1 MVSWSHVGEAC
12 KSKAVAL
19 PSISVFEERGSVEFF
34 KFPPT
39 SEDIPKPI
47 VKTEVA
53 STPVLTNTVEL
64 VAKNTIRFEP
74 VAKPQDT
81 KPQDTKPQETKP
93 IVKDLF
99 IPKPLEPKRP
109 IETKDPISIG
119 MNLRDPL
126 YFITSSAMKQR
137 MECEEAQRLESVMR
151 SIYQSQGGR
160 ARGWTLSGLDAYL
173 KPRSAS
179 GGDIYA
185 LKRAKSPFLWDQVL
199 EDKNTSAFL
208 DFVCVAQRIRI
219 AIWSDAD
226 KSVTVFPAADSS
238 EETFATPIPL
248 FHVYSNGSVKS
259 DPMDSKALASLC
271 ATMGYAYLP
280 PPSVMKSLAH
290 LNVED
295 LQSLAD
301 KLGLHDLTGS
311 KAQRVVS
318 IAVWKLKQ
326 RLLQ

>member
-1 MVSWSHVGEAC
+1 MVSWSHVVEAW

-47 VKTEVA
+47 VKPEVA

-74 VAKPQDT
+74 VV

-93 IVKDLF
+93 IVKDPF
-99 IPKPLEPKRP
+99 VPKPLEPKRP

-126 YFITSSAMKQR
+126 YFMTSSAMKQR

-179 GGDIYA
+179 GGDINA

-238 EETFATPIPL
+238 DETFATPIPL

-318 IAVWKLKQ
+318 IAVWKLKL

>member
-1 MVSWSHVGEAC
+1 MVLWSHVVEAW

-19 PSISVFEERGSVEFF
+19 PSISVFEERGTVDFF
-34 KFPPT
+34 KFPPI
-39 SEDIPKPI
+39 SDDLVPASKPV
-47 VKTEVA
+47 VK
-53 STPVLTNTVEL
+53 SDLSPPPVVKNTVQFQP
-64 VAKNTIRFEP
+64 AAIKP
-74 VAKPQDT
+74 VAIKPVAIKPVAAPVT
-81 KPQDTKPQETKP
+81 KDSF
-93 IVKDLF
+93 V
-99 IPKPLEPKRP
+99 PKPLEHKRP
-109 IETKDPISIG
+109 SESKDPISIG

-126 YFITSSAMKQR
+126 YCMASTIVKQR

-160 ARGWTLSGLDAYL
+160 ARGWTLSGLETYL
-173 KPRSAS
+173 KPRCAS
-179 GGDIYA
+179 GGDILA
-185 LKRAKSPFLWDQVL
+185 LKRSKCPFDWNQVL

-208 DFVCVAQRIRI
+208 DFICVAQRIRV
-219 AIWSDAD
+219 AVWSDAD

-238 EETFATPIPL
+238 EETSTTPIPL

-259 DPMDSKALASLC
+259 DPMDSKALVTLC
-271 ATMGYAYLP
+271 ASMGYAYLP

-301 KLGLHDLTGS
+301 KLGLTDLTGS

>member
-1 MVSWSHVGEAC
+1 MVSWSHVVEAW

-19 PSISVFEERGSVEFF
+19 PSISVFEEHGAVDFF

-39 SEDIPKPI
+39 DDLVPVSKPI

-53 STPVLTNTVEL
+53 STPILQNTV
-64 VAKNTIRFEP
+64 RFEP
-74 VAKPQDT
+74 VAKRQDT
-81 KPQDTKPQETKP
+81 KPQDTKPHETKPQETKPQETKP
-93 IVKDLF
+93 IDC
-99 IPKPLEPKRP
+99 
-109 IETKDPISIG
+109 KDPISIG

-126 YFITSSAMKQR
+126 YFMTSSAMKQR

-160 ARGWTLSGLDAYL
+160 SRGWTLSGLESYL

-179 GGDIYA
+179 GGDINA
-185 LKRAKSPFLWDQVL
+185 LKRAKSPFLWNQVL

-238 EETFATPIPL
+238 EETFTTPVPL

-259 DPMDSKALASLC
+259 DPIDSKALISLC

>member
-1 MVSWSHVGEAC
+1 MVSWSHVVEAW

-19 PSISVFEERGSVEFF
+19 PSISVFEDRGTVDFF

-39 SEDIPKPI
+39 SDDLVPVPKPI
-47 VKTEVA
+47 VKAEVT
-53 STPVLTNTVEL
+53 STPVLQNTV
-64 VAKNTIRFEP
+64 RFEP
-74 VAKPQDT
+74 APKPQET
-81 KPQDTKPQETKP
+81 KPQDTKPLA
-93 IVKDLF
+93 KDPS

-109 IETKDPISIG
+109 LDNKDPISLG
-119 MNLRDPL
+119 MNLRDSL
-126 YFITSSAMKQR
+126 YCMASHAMKQR
-137 MECEEAQRLESVMR
+137 MECEEAQRLESIMR

-160 ARGWTLSGLDAYL
+160 ARGWTLSGLESYL
-173 KPRSAS
+173 KPRCAS
-179 GGDIYA
+179 GGDINA

-208 DFVCVAQRIRI
+208 DFICVAQRIRI

-238 EETFATPIPL
+238 EETFTTPVPL

-259 DPMDSKALASLC
+259 DPIDSKALVSLC
-271 ATMGYAYLP
+271 ASIGYAYLP

-301 KLGLHDLTGS
+301 KLGLRDLTGS

>member
-1 MVSWSHVGEAC
+1 M
-12 KSKAVAL
+12 
-19 PSISVFEERGSVEFF
+19 
-34 KFPPT
+34 
-39 SEDIPKPI
+39 
-47 VKTEVA
+47 
-53 STPVLTNTVEL
+53 
-64 VAKNTIRFEP
+64 
-74 VAKPQDT
+74 
-81 KPQDTKPQETKP
+81 
-93 IVKDLF
+93 
-99 IPKPLEPKRP
+99 
-109 IETKDPISIG
+109 
-119 MNLRDPL
+119 
-126 YFITSSAMKQR
+126 TSSAMKQR

-179 GGDIYA
+179 GGDINA